1 MTKPAD
7 IVENFGGNQ
16 RFRPAAY
23 CMPLDEAGVLEILT
37 RHRGEKIRAIGS
49 LHSWS
54 EAPVAEG
61 VLVDLRNMNSVR
73 VEQRNGGYW
82 ATVEAGC
89 QIKRLLAELDRHG
102 VTLPSLG
109 LITEQTVAGA
119 TATGT
124 HGSGKNSLSHYLAE
138 VRIATYDPQT
148 GEAVIRTLQ
157 DGPDLRAARC
167 SLGLLGIVVSV
178 GLWCRPQYMIEEEF
192 RLYPLLDEVLA
203 AESEYPLQQFYVLPW
218 LWKYLAQHRREV
230 NAPRSRMAW
239 LYRLYWYFG
248 IDIGMHL
255 VVLALVRVFG
265 GAGAVQFYFRRIGL
279 KLAIRRWRVVDKSQA
294 ILVMEHE
301 LFRHIEIELFVER
314 PNLKASL
321 DYVREII
328 ETFAGNEDSLKPTT
342 RERLREVGMLDDI
355 MSAIGSYTHHYVIC
369 IRRVL
374 PDDTLISM
382 ASGTAEDW
390 YAISLISYAKLNER
404 AGVDRF
410 SHFMAKS
417 MARLFAARPHW
428 GKVCPLDADE
438 LDSLYPKLPEFRA
451 VCEAFDPNHVFRNA
465 WTERVVFG
473 TRGPSLRSD
482 PTTP

>member
-1 MTKPAD
+1 MTQPAD

-23 CMPLDEAGVLEILT
+23 CMPLDEAGVLDILT
-37 RHRGEKIRAIGS
+37 RHRGQKIRAIGS
-49 LHSWS
+49 LHAWS
-54 EAPVAEG
+54 EAAVVEG
-61 VLVDLRNMNSVR
+61 VLVDLRNMSSVR
-73 VEQRNGGYW
+73 VERRNGGYW
-82 ATVEAGC
+82 ATVEGGC

-102 VTLPSLG
+102 MTLPSLG
-109 LITEQTVAGA
+109 LITEQTIAGA

-148 GEAVIRTLQ
+148 GEAVIRTIRE
-157 DGPDLRAARC
+157 GPELRAARC

-178 GLWCRPQYMIEEEF
+178 SLWCRPQYMIEEEF
-192 RLYPLLDEVLA
+192 RLYPELDEVLA
-203 AESEYPLQQFYVLPW
+203 AEAEYPLQQFYVLPW

-230 NAPRSRMAW
+230 NAPRSRSAW

-255 VVLALVRVFG
+255 IVLALARVFG

-279 KLAIRRWRVVDKSQA
+279 KLAIRRWCVVDKSQE

-314 PNLKASL
+314 PKLKASL

-328 ETFAGNEDSLKPTT
+328 ETFAGNEDSLTPTT
-342 RERLREVGMLDDI
+342 RERLSEAGLLEELTNAAGV
-355 MSAIGSYTHHYVIC
+355 YTHHYVIC

-382 ASGTAEDW
+382 ASGTGEDW
-390 YAISLISYAKLNER
+390 YAISLISYARPNER
-404 AGVDRF
+404 AGFMRF
-410 SHFMAKS
+410 AHFLAKS
-417 MARLFAARPHW
+417 MAKVFAARPHW
-428 GKVCPLDADE
+428 GKVCSLDANE
-438 LDSLYPKLPEFRA
+438 LEILYPNLPEFRA
-451 VCEAFDPNHVFRNA
+451 ICEAYDPQHVFRNT

-473 TRGPSLRSD
+473 ASPRQSGG
-482 PTTP
+482 